1 LEALLVSKRGRQMD
15 DLTREELMQL
25 LTFYRQSKSDLEL
38 SLLQT
43 QIKLN
48 KAISLVNSDVP
59 VPATKK
65 VIDKKE

>member
-1 LEALLVSKRGRQMD
+1 MD
-15 DLTREELMQL
+15 DLTKEELIQL

-38 SLLQT
+38 NLLQT

-48 KAISLVNSDVP
+48 KAISLVTKDVP

>member
-1 LEALLVSKRGRQMD
+1 MD

>member
-1 LEALLVSKRGRQMD
+1 MD
-15 DLTREELMQL
+15 DLTKEELIKL

>member
-1 LEALLVSKRGRQMD
+1 MD
-15 DLTREELMQL
+15 DLTREELIQL

-38 SLLQT
+38 NLLQT

-48 KAISLVNSDVP
+48 KAISLVTNDVP

-65 VIDKKE
+65 IIDKKE

>member
-1 LEALLVSKRGRQMD
+1 MD
-15 DLTREELMQL
+15 DLTKEELIQL
-25 LTFYRQSKSDLEL
+25 LAFYRQSKSDLEL
-38 SLLQT
+38 NLLQT

-48 KAISLVNSDVP
+48 KAISLVTNDVP

>member
-1 LEALLVSKRGRQMD
+1 MD
-15 DLTREELMQL
+15 DLTKEELMQL

-48 KAISLVNSDVP
+48 KAISLVNNDVP
-59 VPATKK
+59 IPATKK

>member
-1 LEALLVSKRGRQMD
+1 MD

-25 LTFYRQSKSDLEL
+25 LTFYKQSKSDLEL

>member
-1 LEALLVSKRGRQMD
+1 MD
-15 DLTREELMQL
+15 DLTKEELIQL

-48 KAISLVNSDVP
+48 KAINLVTNDVP

>member
-1 LEALLVSKRGRQMD
+1 MD

-48 KAISLVNSDVP
+48 KAISLANNDVP

>member
-1 LEALLVSKRGRQMD
+1 MD
-15 DLTREELMQL
+15 DLTKEELMQL

-38 SLLQT
+38 NLLQT

-48 KAISLVNSDVP
+48 KAISLVTKDIP

>member
-1 LEALLVSKRGRQMD
+1 MD
-15 DLTREELMQL
+15 DLTKEELIQL

-48 KAISLVNSDVP
+48 KAISLVNQDVP

-65 VIDKKE
+65 IIDKKE

>member
-1 LEALLVSKRGRQMD
+1 MD
-15 DLTREELMQL
+15 DLTREELIQL

-48 KAISLVNSDVP
+48 KAISLVTNDVP
-59 VPATKK
+59 VAATKK

>member
-1 LEALLVSKRGRQMD
+1 MD
-15 DLTREELMQL
+15 DLTKEELIQL

-48 KAISLVNSDVP
+48 KAISLVNQDVP

>member
-1 LEALLVSKRGRQMD
+1 MD
-15 DLTREELMQL
+15 DLTREELIQL

-48 KAISLVNSDVP
+48 KAISLITSDVP

>member
-1 LEALLVSKRGRQMD
+1 MD
-15 DLTREELMQL
+15 DLTKEELIQL

>member
-1 LEALLVSKRGRQMD
+1 MD
-15 DLTREELMQL
+15 DLTKEELIQL

-48 KAISLVNSDVP
+48 KAISLANQDVP

>member
-1 LEALLVSKRGRQMD
+1 MD
-15 DLTREELMQL
+15 DLTKEELIQL

-48 KAISLVNSDVP
+48 KAISLINQDVP

>member
-1 LEALLVSKRGRQMD
+1 MD
-15 DLTREELMQL
+15 DLTREELIQL

>member
-1 LEALLVSKRGRQMD
+1 MD

-48 KAISLVNSDVP
+48 KAISLVNQDVP

-65 VIDKKE
+65 IIDKKE

>member
-1 LEALLVSKRGRQMD
+1 MD
-15 DLTREELMQL
+15 DLTREELIQL

-48 KAISLVNSDVP
+48 KAISLVTNDVP

>member
-1 LEALLVSKRGRQMD
+1 MD
-15 DLTREELMQL
+15 DLTKEELIQL

-38 SLLQT
+38 NLLQT

-48 KAISLVNSDVP
+48 KAISLVNQDVP

>member
-1 LEALLVSKRGRQMD
+1 MD
-15 DLTREELMQL
+15 DLTREELIQL

-38 SLLQT
+38 NLLQT

-48 KAISLVNSDVP
+48 KAISLVTNDVP

>member
-1 LEALLVSKRGRQMD
+1 MD
-15 DLTREELMQL
+15 DLTKEELIQL

-38 SLLQT
+38 NLLQT

-48 KAISLVNSDVP
+48 KAISLVTNDVP

-65 VIDKKE
+65 IIDKKE

>member
-1 LEALLVSKRGRQMD
+1 MD
-15 DLTREELMQL
+15 DLTKEELIQL

-48 KAISLVNSDVP
+48 KAISLVNNDVP

>member
-1 LEALLVSKRGRQMD
+1 MD
-15 DLTREELMQL
+15 DLTKEELIQL

-38 SLLQT
+38 NLLQT

-48 KAISLVNSDVP
+48 KAISLINKDVP

-65 VIDKKE
+65 VIDKK

>member
-1 LEALLVSKRGRQMD
+1 MD
-15 DLTREELMQL
+15 DLTKEELMQL

-48 KAISLVNSDVP
+48 KAISLVNQDVP

>member
-1 LEALLVSKRGRQMD
+1 MD
-15 DLTREELMQL
+15 DLTKEELIQL

-48 KAISLVNSDVP
+48 KAISLANSDVP